1 MFFFSRIE
9 LFDKKKCIYLCVCN
23 EKVLIMGNE
32 TSNTDDQSMKN
43 ENDVTP
49 QINVKVD
56 DH

>member
-56 DH
+56 NH

>member
-1 MFFFSRIE
+1 
-9 LFDKKKCIYLCVCN
+9 
-23 EKVLIMGNE
+23 MGNE